1 MTERVRA
8 DSCVGRAINLL
19 GGETI
24 IQANVRGALD
34 VHDLL
39 LNGLPVSALRHLI
52 SKAKFL
58 EDDETLKKAIGISP
72 ATLRRREAKIA
83 PSRLSTEES
92 NRLWRFV
99 SVFGQATQIFGCEV
113 SAEAWMTKAAI
124 GLANRKPIDLL
135 ATSSGVALV
144 KEYLARLEFNV
155 HT

>member
-1 MTERVRA
+1 MTERVRT
-8 DSCVGRAINLL
+8 DSRVGRAINLL

-24 IQANVRGALD
+24 VQANIRSALD

-58 EDDETLKKAIGISP
+58 EDDETLKKAIGISL
-72 ATLRRREAKIA
+72 ATLRRREGKIA

-99 SVFGQATQIFGCEV
+99 SVFGQATQILGCDG

-135 ATSSGVALV
+135 ATPSGVAMV
-144 KEYLARLEFNV
+144 EEYLVRLEHNV